1 MPYRRR
7 RPRVAPD
14 QGRRP
19 YHHAENKVLVVTA
32 TADDCVLPFSVEE
45 LDVRGRVARLG
56 SSLDSILRRH
66 DYPPAVSRLLGEAV
80 ILNVLFATA
89 LKMEG
94 RVVLQIQ
101 SDGPVSLLVTD
112 FTTPE
117 GLRGYARFDP
127 EAVAAL
133 ADDHTLR
140 DIVGEGTMALTIDPK
155 DTVRRYQ
162 GIVAMTGDSLEE
174 VAHTYFTQS
183 EQIPTMVR
191 LAVAETMERRPGE
204 EPRRSW
210 RGGGVTVQFLPD
222 ASDRIVVRD
231 IAPGDAPD
239 GAARD
244 EREEDDAWV
253 EAAARTQS
261 AQDYELVDPDISA
274 ERLLL
279 RLFNERDVRVFDPFS
294 LSADCRCSTDK
305 IKTMLDQFSH
315 DDRTSMVEDGAI
327 KVTCEFCNTQY
338 VFDPDT
344 LDERGAAH

>member
-1 MPYRRR
+1 M
-7 RPRVAPD
+7 
-14 QGRRP
+14 
-19 YHHAENKVLVVTA
+19 TA
-32 TADDCVLPFSVEE
+32 TADDCVLPFSVEA

-56 SSLDSILRRH
+56 SSLDQILRRH

-117 GLRGYARFDP
+117 GLRGYARFDA
-127 EAVAAL
+127 EAVAELGDSPA
-133 ADDHTLR
+133 LR

-162 GIVAMTGDSLEE
+162 GIVEMTGDSLEE
-174 VAHTYFTQS
+174 VAHRYFSQS

-204 EPRRSW
+204 EPRRIW

-222 ASDRIVVRD
+222 ASERIVVRD
-231 IAPGDAPD
+231 IDPGDAPED
-239 GAARD
+239 AAQDQRD
-244 EREEDDAWV
+244 QDDAWV

-261 AQDYELVDPDISA
+261 AQDHELVDPEISA

-294 LSADCRCSTDK
+294 LSADCHCSTDK
-305 IKTMLDQFSH
+305 IQTMLGQFSA
-315 DDRTSMVEDGAI
+315 DDRASMVEDGAI
-327 KVTCEFCNTQY
+327 KVTCEFCNTEY
-338 VFDPDT
+338 VLDPDT
-344 LDERGAAH
+344 LQERGTAH